1 MWILIQERDLRL
13 LVSLCILC
21 DSAVFYLSVVTWR
34 LQLTVVLAELHTD
47 GDGDLPTLQSF
58 LAVGRIDSTFSIS
71 PLSLLE
77 HTGITTSDKANIAFV
92 VETKGVCNELVKITL
107 HV

>member
-1 MWILIQERDLRL
+1 MISYSYSYSVFSVSPLYDTFLLQCGNLSYLWSSLNCTWDSDNDPLTLR
-13 LVSLCILC
+13 
-21 DSAVFYLSVVTWR
+21 F
-34 LQLTVVLAELHTD
+34 
-47 GDGDLPTLQSF
+47 F

-77 HTGITTSDKANIAFV
+77 HTGITTSDKGNIPFV